1 MKKKFLALL
10 CVFAMSLSFA
20 ALAGCGGNQ
29 SAEGTTPPSNESG
42 QPDAA
47 GSEPAQSADG
57 TVYTLRFSTTRG
69 ENTWFAKM
77 YDDIIAEL
85 KESSGGRLQI
95 EVFHN
100 NTLGAPP
107 DIWNMFITGSI
118 DMLDMS
124 PGMVGSFPV
133 SEILNVPFLF
143 NDDEQVNNMMQELH
157 DAGLMK
163 EYTDNMKVLMFLPA
177 GGVELCTTNTKVE
190 SLSDLKGL
198 RLRGSSAMLA
208 AGIESL
214 GGVATSVQPN
224 EQTMALSQGLLDGVI
239 TGANFAEIQSLYE
252 SCHYLMNCN
261 IGMTC
266 MFLGINNTSY
276 EKLPADL
283 QQLLVDT
290 FAKWHDEYYMPH
302 LAEEY
307 GNVLD
312 RLANEH
318 NMEIYKPSDA
328 LLADM
333 KAATAPLLDKYTSDL
348 DAAGIDSAAVMEIV
362 NAAIK

>member
-1 MKKKFLALL
+1 MKKKAIALL
-10 CVFAMSLSFA
+10 CVLAMALSLGMLTA
-20 ALAGCGGNQ
+20 CNGNP
-29 SAEGTTPPSNESG
+29 SADGSTPPAESV
-42 QPDAA
+42 QPQ
-47 GSEPAQSADG
+47 GDG
-57 TVYTLRFSTTRG
+57 TVYSLRLSTTRG

-77 YDDIIAEL
+77 YDDMIADLAER
-85 KESSGGRLQI
+85 SGGRLKI

-107 DIWNMFITGSI
+107 DIWNMFTTGSI

-124 PGMVGSFPV
+124 PGMVGSFQV

-143 NDDEQVNNMMQELH
+143 NSDEQVNDMMQELY

-177 GGVELCTTNTKVE
+177 GGVELCTVKTRVE
-190 SLSDLKGL
+190 NLSDLKGL

-208 AGIESL
+208 AGIEAM
-214 GGVATSVQPN
+214 GGIATSVQPS

-252 SCHYLMNCN
+252 SCDYLMNCN

-266 MFLGINNTSY
+266 MFLGINNASY
-276 EKLPADL
+276 DKLPADL
-283 QQLLVDT
+283 QQILT
-290 FAKWHDEYYMPH
+290 ETCAEWHSYYMET
-302 LAEEY
+302 LANEY
-307 GNVLD
+307 TQVLD
-312 RLANEH
+312 RLENQH
-318 NMEIYKPSDA
+318 GMEIYKPSDA

-333 KAATAPLLDKYTSDL
+333 KEATAPLLDKYVSDL

-362 NAAIK
+362 NAAIG